1 MQSAIRI
8 TTKVLS
14 GNKVE
19 IELPPGSIGEEVEVI
34 VLLPEK
40 PVAQYR
46 SAIDIINGERN
57 RQQTFKTPEEVDQYI
72 REERDSW
79 NAKSSLI

>member
-40 PVAQYR
+40 PAQSR
-46 SAIDIINGERN
+46 SAIDIINEARN
-57 RQQTFKTPEEVDQYI
+57 RQQTFKNPEEVDQYI

-79 NAKSSLI
+79 ER

>member
-1 MQSAIRI
+1 MQLAIRI

-40 PVAQYR
+40 PQPGR
-46 SAIDIINGERN
+46 RN
-57 RQQTFKTPEEVDQYI
+57 VLELLEEIQLTITPTFMG
-72 REERDSW
+72 
-79 NAKSSLI
+79 KSSGK

>member
-19 IELPPGSIGEEVEVI
+19 IELPPGSVGEEVEVI
-34 VLLPEK
+34 VILPERK
-40 PVAQYR
+40 QFKQR
-46 SAIDIINGERN
+46 SVLEIL
-57 RQQTFKTPEEVDQYI
+57 EEVHKHGPFRTVEEIDRDLQ
-72 REERDSW
+72 RERDSW
-79 NAKSSLI
+79 DN

>member
-40 PVAQYR
+40 PAAQSR
-46 SAIDIINGERN
+46 SAIDIIKEAHSK
-57 RQQTFKTPEEVDQYI
+57 QQTFRTPEEVDQYI

-79 NAKSSLI
+79 DR

>member
-34 VLLPEK
+34 ILLPEK
-40 PVAQYR
+40 PQPGRRNVLELLEEIR
-46 SAIDIINGERN
+46 SRHASRTVEEIDRELQAERN
-57 RQQTFKTPEEVDQYI
+57 SW
-72 REERDSW
+72 DS
-79 NAKSSLI
+79 